1 MSPRRGEVWSADLG
15 LAAKVRPII
24 ILSRDDP
31 DPPRKITVYVPL
43 TTQNRGSKYEV
54 ELPRL
59 SFLTRGSAANLQ
71 GIASGATEDETL
83 FLRKLG
89 DLPASAMAKVENALL
104 YTVGIQ
110 IG

>member
-1 MSPRRGEVWSADLG
+1 MSPQRGEVWLADLG

-43 TTQNRGSKYEV
+43 TTQNRGSRYEV

-59 SFLTRGSAANLQ
+59 SFLSAESTANLQ
-71 GIASGATEDETL
+71 GIASGATADQRL

-89 DLPASAMAKVENALL
+89 DLPPNVMELVEKALL
-104 YTVGIQ
+104 YT
-110 IG
+110 IGVAD

>member
-24 ILSRDDP
+24 ILSRDDS
-31 DPPRKITVYVPL
+31 DPPRKITVYAPL
-43 TTQNRGSKYEV
+43 TRQNRGSKYEV

-59 SFLTRGSAANLQ
+59 WFLAEGSTANLQ
-71 GIASGATEDETL
+71 GIASGATEDRTL

-89 DLPASAMAKVENALL
+89 DLPATVMAKVEKALL
-104 YTVGIQ
+104 YTVGMSD
-110 IG
+110 